1 MAITR
6 NFNGASLRKPGARSR
21 TQVNLA
27 GGFPLAPTG
36 IVAIIGEALGGQ
48 PGASAGVQTFT
59 SEQIRDI
66 VDTYKSG
73 PIVDAARLLVNP
85 ARDPRVTNGASII
98 RVYKTNASTQAALAL
113 SNGTTTLFNLTS
125 KNYGD
130 DENLISVK
138 VEAGVLDVNARIV
151 TVQKGTKKEVLAENK
166 NETLITLQYTGS
178 GSAAA
183 LTITASALVVTVTGA
198 SDSLNIPL
206 AGKSI
211 QDVVDIIENHAAYT
225 ASTTIKLSTARPASD
240 LDPISTP
247 LDVLTASKNL
257 KGAQKEL
264 LAILNSS
271 SLISATLV
279 AGVQGQAAVLAKT
292 FLAGGTRGAS
302 TNSNFQTGFDALLAS
317 RCNIVV
323 PLVSQD
329 ASALA
334 ALGDTDAASTFTVDA
349 VNLQAVSH
357 CITASNTENR
367 SERNCYI
374 SRKDTFT
381 NMQDKARDI
390 NSERA
395 SMLFQDV
402 EVVGADGNLKFVDPW
417 GAACLVAGI
426 QAGTDVGTPATFKLI
441 NVNGIRHASYN
452 PKTQVNLAIDAG
464 LLPLEERD
472 QGGFRVV
479 VQNSTYS
486 SDANFVYN
494 RPSVLAAADTVAYNL
509 RQQLEDI
516 FCGNKARTGTADAI
530 RNTIIGIMTSFLN
543 DELIVGDDTNNGLG
557 WKDLTVTIDGN
568 TALIDVTITPVQGVD
583 FILASITLDNIRQ
596 TAG

>member
-36 IVAIIGEALGGQ
+36 IVAIIGEALGGE
-48 PGASAGVQTFT
+48 PGSSAGVQTFT

-66 VDTYKSG
+66 VELYKSG
-73 PIVDAARLLVNP
+73 PIVDAARMLVSP
-85 ARDPRVTNGASII
+85 ARDPRVANGASII
-98 RVYKTNASTQAALAL
+98 RVYKTNASLQSSLAL
-113 SNGTTTLFNLTS
+113 SNGTTALFNLKS
-125 KNYGD
+125 RNYGD
-130 DENLISVK
+130 DENLISVI
-138 VEAGVLDVNARIV
+138 VAAGVNPAARII
-151 TVQKGTKKEVLAENK
+151 TVQKGTKKEVLSENK
-166 NETLITLQYTGS
+166 NETILTVTYTGAEV
-178 GSAAA
+178 AAD
-183 LTITASALVVTVTGA
+183 LTVTATALVVSAGP
-198 SDSLNIPL
+198 DSLNIPL
-206 AGKSI
+206 AGKSV
-211 QDVVDIIENHAAYT
+211 QDLVDIIDNHANYT
-225 ASTTIKLSTARPASD
+225 ATTVIKLANARQASELDPVSTAIDLTGGPA
-240 LDPISTP
+240 T
-247 LDVLTASKNL
+247 L
-257 KGAQKEL
+257 KAAQKEL
-264 LAILNSS
+264 LDIINGES
-271 SLISATLV
+271 SLISATRV
-279 AGVQGQAAVLAKT
+279 AGVQGQAAALTKT
-292 FLAGGTRGAS
+292 FMSGGARGAS
-302 TNSNFQTGFDALLAS
+302 TNTNFQTGFDALLAT

-334 ALGDTDAASTFTVDA
+334 ALGETDAASSFTVDA
-349 VNLQAVSH
+349 INLQAVAH

-374 SRKDTFT
+374 SRKDTFA

-417 GAACLVAGI
+417 GASCLLAGI
-426 QAGTDVGTPATFKLI
+426 QAGTPVGTPATFKLI

-530 RNTIIGIMTSFLN
+530 RN
-543 DELIVGDDTNNGLG
+543 DELIVGDDTNAGLG

-568 TALIDVTITPVQGVD
+568 AALIDVVITPVQGID
-583 FILASITLDNIRQ
+583 FILATITLDNIRQ